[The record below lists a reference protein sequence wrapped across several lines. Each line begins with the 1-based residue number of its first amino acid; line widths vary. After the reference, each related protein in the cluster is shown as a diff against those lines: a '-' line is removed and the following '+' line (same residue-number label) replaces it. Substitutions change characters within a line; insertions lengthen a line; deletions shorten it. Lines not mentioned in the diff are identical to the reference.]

1 MQPAKL
7 KAMRTRAGITQ
18 KQAAEIAMCA
28 LSTYQK
34 WEAFGKGH
42 RNPPAAK
49 IALLKIWINK

>member
-1 MQPAKL
+1 MTK
-7 KAMRTRAGITQ
+7 TGWYSGDQ

-34 WEAFGKGH
+34 WEAVGKGN

-49 IALLKIWINK
+49 IALLKIWIKANG